1 MLSGRVW
8 KKILVDII
16 VFFLPQKQHG
26 LSKPIKMTWKPVL
39 ECLGLDF
46 DLEIT
51 WPKLKSHF

>member
-1 MLSGRVW
+1 MEKDPGRYYH
-8 KKILVDII
+8 I
-16 VFFLPQKQHG
+16 FLPQKQHG
-26 LSKPIKMTWKPVL
+26 LSKPIKMTWKPIL